1 MGPAGAECE
10 VGSAPRD
17 VIVSQASG
25 WTPRS
30 ISIVVPV
37 FNEEE
42 NAEPLVRSIAHAVR
56 PLGLPFELVIVDDGS
71 SDDTGAIADR
81 LADEEAAVDVI
92 HHDTNRGL
100 GGVYR
105 TGLHRARGRF
115 VGFFPADGQFAPS
128 ALEVFWPLA
137 EQHDLILGYLPDRR
151 YSLLGG
157 ALSRIER
164 MLHWLLFGSTPRF
177 QGVFLLRRALLDA
190 YPLRSS
196 GRGWGI
202 IMEMILRT
210 QRGGFRITSVP
221 TRLRPRMAGRS
232 KVQNLGTV
240 WSNLLQVLQ
249 VRWLLWTNRSG
260 SVG

>member
-1 MGPAGAECE
+1 MDTPNPDRGPLSGGPSGRGADRPGSE
-10 VGSAPRD
+10 VALSVVVMAFDEAASLETVVGELQETLRRLD
-17 VIVSQASG
+17 VPYQ
-25 WTPRS
+25 
-30 ISIVVPV
+30 
-37 FNEEE
+37 
-42 NAEPLVRSIAHAVR
+42 L
-56 PLGLPFELVIVDDGS
+56 LIVDDGS
-71 SDDTGAIADR
+71 GDDTGAIADQ
-81 LADEEAAVDVI
+81 LAADADAVDVI

-105 TGLHRARGRF
+105 TGLYGARGRF
-115 VGFFPADGQFAPS
+115 VSFFPADGQFAPA
-128 ALEVFWPLA
+128 ALEAFWPLA

-157 ALSRIER
+157 VLSRIER

-190 YPLRSS
+190 YPLGSS

-202 IMEMILRT
+202 IVEMILRT

-240 WSNLLQVLQ
+240 WSNLFQVLQ
-249 VRWLLWTNRSG
+249 VRWLLWTDRSG
-260 SVG
+260 SDG

>member
-1 MGPAGAECE
+1 MSELAVSVVVMAFDEAASLETVVDELQRTLRGLE
-10 VGSAPRD
+10 VPY
-17 VIVSQASG
+17 Q
-25 WTPRS
+25 
-30 ISIVVPV
+30 
-37 FNEEE
+37 
-42 NAEPLVRSIAHAVR
+42 L
-56 PLGLPFELVIVDDGS
+56 LIVDDGS

-128 ALEVFWPLA
+128 ALEAFWPLT
-137 EQHDLILGYLPDRR
+137 EHHDLVLGYLPDRR

-157 ALSRIER
+157 VLSRAER

-210 QRGGFRITSVP
+210 QRGEFRITSVP
-221 TRLRPRMAGRS
+221 TQLRPRMAGRS